1 MKNLFFA
8 LGIAAVL
15 AITGCQAKSKQESTV
30 DLNGVQYR
38 IIGAER
44 VEARANN
51 QVRKTRD
58 DKGVES
64 ETKVISQ
71 TIELNGK
78 HKIEINGDGSFT
90 VDGTKQTVSSDKKPT
105 TIRLDGDKVIIE

>member
-1 MKNLFFA
+1 MNNLFLA
-8 LGIAAVL
+8 LCVGSVL

-30 DLNGVQYR
+30 NLNGVQYR
-38 IIGAER
+38 VVGAER
-44 VEARANN
+44 VEVRANN
-51 QVRKTRD
+51 EVRKTRD

-78 HKIEINGDGSFT
+78 HKIEINEDGSFT

>member
-8 LGIAAVL
+8 LGIATVL

-38 IIGAER
+38 VVGAER

-51 QVRKTRD
+51 EVRKTRD
-58 DKGVES
+58 DEGIES
-64 ETKVISQ
+64 ETKIISQ
-71 TIELNGK
+71 SIVLNGK
-78 HKIEINGDGSFT
+78 HKIEINEDGSFT
-90 VDGTKQTVSSDKKPT
+90 VDGVKQTTSGDKKPT